1 MTKLPPVKIDRLSAV
16 ATPDARVEASVNR
29 FALAA
34 THLAAA
40 ASKLAAPADIAAV
53 LRLAGVRVPAAAV
66 TSLQAGAAKG
76 PMTVPEV
83 DKLFAALVGLDRL
96 QPETRIAAKSALAR
110 AGLLK

>member
-16 ATPDARVEASVNR
+16 AMPGARLDAAG
-29 FALAA
+29 
-34 THLAAA
+34 T
-40 ASKLAAPADIAAV
+40 KTTAPADIAAV

-83 DKLFAALVGLDRL
+83 DKMFAALVGLDRL